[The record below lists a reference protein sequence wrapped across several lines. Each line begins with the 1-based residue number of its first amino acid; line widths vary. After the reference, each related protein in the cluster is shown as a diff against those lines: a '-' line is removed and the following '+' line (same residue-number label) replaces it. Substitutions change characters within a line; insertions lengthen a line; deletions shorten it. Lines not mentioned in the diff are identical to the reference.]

1 VLIGDSV
8 SDGIG
13 ADPTGDGSGG
23 LAYGG
28 AAIPAGATVYDD
40 GVQLVTYPDGAGA
53 GPADPGLLPHLVETA
68 LTSGFSAV
76 RIWRRGV
83 SGNTTATI
91 RANRFHEAAAD
102 LVAAGVTPDLA
113 VVCAGSNDSQTG
125 ENAAFEAA
133 AYALI
138 QDIERSWHCRTV
150 WVRPIALAA
159 GSYPEADQVRA
170 DIDAI
175 VAARAGRSAVGSSS
189 IGKADDVHPSLQGYR
204 DLGRAIV
211 PAYLAGS

>member
-1 VLIGDSV
+1 MVLIGDSV
-8 SDGIG
+8 SDGVG
-13 ADPTGDGSGG
+13 ADPTGDGSNG

-28 AAIPAGATVYDD
+28 SAIPAAATIYDD
-40 GVQLVTYPDGAGA
+40 GVLLTNYPDTIGT
-53 GPADPGLLPHLVETA
+53 GPDPGLLPHIVETA
-68 LTSGFSAV
+68 LANGFTAV
-76 RIWRRGV
+76 RIWRRGT

-102 LVAAGVTPDLA
+102 LVAAGVVPDLC
-113 VVCAGSNDSQTG
+113 VVCGGSNDSQTG

-138 QDIERSWHCRTV
+138 IDIERSWHCRTV
-150 WVRPIALAA
+150 WVRPVAVAA
-159 GSYPEADQVRA
+159 GSYPEADLVRA

-175 VAARAGRSAVGSSS
+175 VAARAGRAAVGSDS

-211 PAYLAGS
+211 PAYLAAA

>member
-1 VLIGDSV
+1 MLIGDSV
-8 SDGIG
+8 SDGVG
-13 ADPTGDGSGG
+13 ADPTGDGSNG

-28 AAIPAGATVYDD
+28 AAIPAAASVYDD
-40 GVQLVTYPDGAGA
+40 GVLLANYPDNAGGA
-53 GPADPGLLPHLVETA
+53 PDPGLLPHLVETA
-68 LTSGFSAV
+68 LSSGFTAV

-91 RANRFHEAAAD
+91 RANRFVDAATD
-102 LVAAGVTPDLA
+102 LITAGVTPHLC

-150 WVRPIALAA
+150 WVKPIALAA

-170 DIDAI
+170 DIDTL
-175 VAARAGRSAVGSSS
+175 VAARTGRLTVGSDA

-204 DLGRAIV
+204 DLGRAII
-211 PAYLAGS
+211 PAYLASA